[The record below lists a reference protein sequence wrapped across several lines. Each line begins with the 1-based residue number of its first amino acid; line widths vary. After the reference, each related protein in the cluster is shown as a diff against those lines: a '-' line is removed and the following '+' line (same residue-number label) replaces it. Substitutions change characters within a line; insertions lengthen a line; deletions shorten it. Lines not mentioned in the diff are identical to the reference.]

1 MIWGDILLLN
11 KGCDEGWFS
20 GGLVM
25 NLLFNIW
32 GKVIN
37 AGDKDIISSISMTLR
52 KNLFTGVAESGK
64 MMA

>member
-1 MIWGDILLLN
+1 
-11 KGCDEGWFS
+11 
-20 GGLVM
+20 M

-32 GKVIN
+32 EKVIN

-64 MMA
+64 IMA

>member
-1 MIWGDILLLN
+1 
-11 KGCDEGWFS
+11 
-20 GGLVM
+20 M